1 MRFFHISDLH
11 LGKRLRE
18 RSLLDDQEFILEQI
32 LTLAERESPDAVLI
46 SGDVYDRS
54 TPSEEAVRLLDRF
67 LVALSRRGIRA
78 AVISGNHDSAER
90 LSFGGRLMEQSG
102 VTLAPV
108 WNGETVRVRLED
120 AFGPVELWL
129 LPYLRLGQIRRAFP
143 DRELADLT
151 GGLRAVIEAMR
162 LDPSVRNV
170 LLAHQFVTGALR
182 SDSETV
188 FVGGEE
194 NVEAAVFAPFDYVAL
209 GHIHSPQSVGSETVR
224 YCGTPLK
231 YSLSEEGQQKSVT
244 VVELGAK
251 GSVQVRTLPL
261 RPLRELRELRGSFE
275 ELLRGD
281 ASEDYIYLCLT
292 DEQELPDAMARLQAV
307 YPNAMNLRY
316 DNRRTA
322 RYQAVGAAQTELT
335 QTPLE
340 LFAQLYRLQNNA
352 ELSPEQQELLEQL
365 IAEIW
370 EEEA

>member
-1 MRFFHISDLH
+1 MLVFHISDLH
-11 LGKRLRE
+11 LGKRLCE
-18 RSLLDDQEFILEQI
+18 HSFLEDQEFILDRI
-32 LTLAERESPDAVLI
+32 LQLADEEKPAAVLI
-46 SGDVYDRS
+46 AGDVFDRS
-54 TPSEEAVRLLDRF
+54 LPSEEAVRLLDRF

-78 AVISGNHDSAER
+78 LVISGNHDSAER

-102 VTLAPV
+102 VTLAPL
-108 WNGETVRVRLED
+108 WDGNTVRVRLED
-120 AFGPVELWL
+120 EFGAVNVFL
-129 LPYLRLGQIRRAFP
+129 LPYLRLSQIRRAFP
-143 DRELADLT
+143 ERELADVNEAM
-151 GGLRAVIEAMR
+151 RAVIEAIAP
-162 LDPSVRNV
+162 DESERNV
-170 LLAHQFVTGALR
+170 LVAHQFVTGALR
-182 SDSETV
+182 SESETV
-188 FVGGEE
+188 IVGGEE
-194 NVEAAVFAPFDYVAL
+194 NVDAAVFAAFDYVAL